1 MHAEHTTVHDIDVV
15 FFDFGGVIA
24 EEGFVN
30 GLYALGKR
38 FGKDPEATLQHA
50 VNICYNNGYVNGAM
64 SEADFWTKFRDATG
78 INGTDEY
85 LREEILSRFLIRLY
99 MLDAVDAVR
108 CMGIRAIIASDQT
121 NWLEELDALHHIYAR
136 FDLVFN
142 SFRIGINK
150 RNPDFFDFI
159 CRKSGVAPARA
170 LFIDDNAGHIGRAA
184 SRGLNTLLYTS
195 YPTFRDGMKNV
206 LPVLRLETDAR

>member
-1 MHAEHTTVHDIDVV
+1 MCAKHTTAHDIDVV

-30 GLYALGKR
+30 GMYALAKR
-38 FGKDPEATLQHA
+38 FSKAPEATLQHA
-50 VNICYNNGYVNGAM
+50 ADICYNKGYVNGKAT
-64 SEADFWTKFRDATG
+64 EASFWAEFRTRTG
-78 INGTDEY
+78 IDAADED
-85 LREEILSRFLIRLY
+85 LREEILSHFLIRIY

-108 CMGIRAIIASDQT
+108 CTGARAIIASDQT
-121 NWLEELDALHHIYAR
+121 NWLEELDAMHHIYAR

-150 RNPDFFDFI
+150 RDPYFFDFI
-159 CRKSGVAPARA
+159 CQQSGVAPARA

-184 SRGLNTLLYTS
+184 SRGLNTLLYTGF
-195 YPTFRDGMKNV
+195 PAFHAGITNA
-206 LPVLRLETDAR
+206 LPSLRLDAAAR